1 MEMFHKAWEKTFPNV
16 YNEQIFES
24 KMVASA
30 FHGSEE
36 HLASKKLMNIVCNEM
51 FNFREELLKS
61 KARET
66 NKHCTKNEVFH

>member
-1 MEMFHKAWEKTFPNV
+1 MEMFHKAWEKTFTNV

-36 HLASKKLMNIVCNEM
+36 H
-51 FNFREELLKS
+51 
-61 KARET
+61 
-66 NKHCTKNEVFH
+66 